1 MRIDFE
7 ACFLY
12 IVYNDDITSDRTMKP
27 IRVDLKLVTKRKK
40 TQNTWSL
47 CYVNYKFLPETIGPS
62 INMQKQG

>member
-40 TQNTWSL
+40 TQNT
-47 CYVNYKFLPETIGPS
+47 
-62 INMQKQG
+62 